1 MKLWQFAGFCITSL
15 LGTLL
20 HYLYD
25 WTGKNPL
32 VALVSGV
39 NESTWE
45 HMKLLYFPL
54 VIFAVVQ
61 YFFFKDRKDYWCVK
75 LVGTLTGL
83 ALIPVI
89 FYTYNGAVGKSPDW
103 FNIAIFFIS
112 AAAVYFLE
120 YLMFKACKLCC
131 NRSCIAFWGL
141 VSISVLFI
149 VFTFAP
155 PKIPLFLDPLTLTY
169 GI

>member
-75 LVGTLTGL
+75 LFGTLTGL
-83 ALIPVI
+83 VLIPVI

-112 AAAVYFLE
+112 SAAVYFLE
-120 YLMFKACKLCC
+120 YLMFKSRKLCC
-131 NRSCIAFWGL
+131 NRPCIAFWGL